1 LPSRL
6 NIAFGGCSQCR
17 EYAKFNDLGFV
28 SVVASDQAG
37 YELWLGGSLGRSAP
51 TLAVRAFAF
60 VPRSDVLTAVDAL
73 VDVYVE
79 HRDFD
84 RPNARG

>member
-17 EYAKFNDLGFV
+17 EYAKFNDFGFV
-28 SVVASDQAG
+28 SVVAGDQPATNCG
-37 YELWLGGSLGRSAP
+37 WGQPGQ
-51 TLAVRAFAF
+51 VRADARREG
-60 VPRSDVLTAVDAL
+60 VRLRAALRRSRRVDAL

-79 HRDFD
+79 HHDFD